1 MFDRFLVLKQCLARK
16 LSATGCSTTLLPM
29 RTLAHRRV
37 LSPVAMFLLAAS
49 LPVTASAHVKWFS
62 NFSFA
67 DRPRNLQEAL
77 TPTTWALMVLSAA
90 VLGVLVVLDRRLAE
104 NRWVNWV
111 NQLLERYQNQS
122 LLVMRI
128 GIAATLL
135 LAWDADSMLMPELKV
150 PAEWIG
156 WVQFLVVLLLLFPAA
171 VRIAGVGVG
180 FLYLLGIAFFG
191 PLHML
196 DYAFFAG
203 TAWYFY
209 SSSFRSE
216 RWRATGL
223 PALYGTVGFSLCWV
237 SLEKLIYPDWGL
249 YVLQQDPELA
259 MGFPLQFFLTSTA
272 FIEFTLGYLLIICL
286 LPRPFAIVI
295 TLIFFS
301 TTLVFGRTETIGH
314 TPLHVALVVFVL
326 EGAGHLHHAPITF
339 YRHLPKRIAFAV
351 VGFVLFFA
359 LLFSA
364 YEDFAWRKY
373 GEYQQGNHPQSPTE
387 HKH

>member
-1 MFDRFLVLKQCLARK
+1 
-16 LSATGCSTTLLPM
+16 M
-29 RTLAHRRV
+29 RTLARRQV
-37 LSPVAMFLLAAS
+37 LSPVAVFLLAAS
-49 LPVTASAHVKWFS
+49 LPATASAHVKWFS

-67 DRPRNLQEAL
+67 DRPRTLQEAL
-77 TPTTWALMVLSAA
+77 TPTTWVLIVLSAV
-90 VLGVLVVLDRRLAE
+90 VLGVLVFLDRRLAE
-104 NRWVNWV
+104 SRWVNWV

-135 LAWDADSMLMPELKV
+135 LAWDGDSMLMPELKV

-156 WVQFLVVLLLLFPAA
+156 WVQFLVVLLLLFPAT
-171 VRIAGVGVG
+171 VRIACVGVG
-180 FLYLLGIAFFG
+180 FLYVLGIPFFG

-223 PALYGTVGFSLCWV
+223 PALYATVGFSLCWV
-237 SLEKLIYPDWGL
+237 SLEKLIYPDWAL
-249 YVLQQDPELA
+249 YVLQQDPELT

-286 LPRPFAIVI
+286 SPTSVCGSYHPDLFFHDARIWKNRNHRAYAVACSARGFRPRRR
-295 TLIFFS
+295 
-301 TTLVFGRTETIGH
+301 RTSVSRTDHFLSPSAEAH
-314 TPLHVALVVFVL
+314 RLCHRRFRVVFRL
-326 EGAGHLHHAPITF
+326 
-339 YRHLPKRIAFAV
+339 AV
-351 VGFVLFFA
+351 QRLRGFRVA
-359 LLFSA
+359 
-364 YEDFAWRKY
+364 
-373 GEYQQGNHPQSPTE
+373 
-387 HKH
+387 

>member
-1 MFDRFLVLKQCLARK
+1 MPPKKVGENKPANGESSYKRRPEHQSDKACPENNGSTTTSILKRWLARK

-29 RTLAHRRV
+29 RTVARRQV
-37 LSPVAMFLLAAS
+37 LSSVAMFLLAAS

-67 DRPRNLQEAL
+67 DRPRTLQEAL
-77 TPTTWALMVLSAA
+77 TPTTWALMVLSA
-90 VLGVLVVLDRRLAE
+90 VLLGVLVFLDRRLAE
-104 NRWVNWV
+104 NRWVTWV

-156 WVQFLVVLLLLFPAA
+156 WMQFLVVLLLLFPAT

-272 FIEFTLGYLLIICL
+272 FIEFTLGYLL
-286 LPRPFAIVI
+286 F
-295 TLIFFS
+295 
-301 TTLVFGRTETIGH
+301 
-314 TPLHVALVVFVL
+314 
-326 EGAGHLHHAPITF
+326 HLRWYA
-339 YRHLPKRIAFAV
+339 KA
-351 VGFVLFFA
+351 
-359 LLFSA
+359 
-364 YEDFAWRKY
+364 
-373 GEYQQGNHPQSPTE
+373 
-387 HKH
+387 